1 MGAVISQCG
10 CMAEDIG
17 KIFDAYWY
25 LALPTAEVPSVWPD
39 SYNTLYNNATP
50 MEVKFNGTSFQSY
63 MSVSMLTIIR
73 PMFKSAAYS
82 KTCLKQP
89 LKKDKTKILI
99 TNGSLM
105 KVKSIAECSPWS
117 ILQYF

>member
-25 LALPTAEVPSVWPD
+25 LALPSAEVPSVWPD

-63 MSVSMLTIIR
+63 LSVSMLT
-73 PMFKSAAYS
+73 
-82 KTCLKQP
+82 
-89 LKKDKTKILI
+89 LI
-99 TNGSLM
+99 TLIFFCPE
-105 KVKSIAECSPWS
+105 KIV
-117 ILQYF
+117 